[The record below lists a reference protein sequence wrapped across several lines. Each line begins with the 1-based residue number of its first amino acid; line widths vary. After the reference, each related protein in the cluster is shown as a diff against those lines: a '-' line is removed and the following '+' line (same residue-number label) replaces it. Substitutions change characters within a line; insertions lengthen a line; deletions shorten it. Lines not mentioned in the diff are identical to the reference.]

1 MKHQPIEFLN
11 LQAVNA
17 RFGDELERAV
27 QRVVSSGWYLHGQET
42 AAFEHEFAQ
51 FVGVAHCIGVG
62 NGLDALTLVLQAWKD
77 LEQWEDGDEVI
88 VPANTFVA
96 TALAVSR
103 TGLRPVFCDCRLDDA
118 LLDVASAEAVVSNR
132 TRCIIPVHMYGR
144 VCDMRSVNEL
154 AARHGLKVL
163 EDACQAH
170 GACGQANDA
179 SGQANDACVA
189 AEAHPDHAESAP
201 DVSCRR
207 MPMAGALADAAAFS
221 FYPGKNLGALGDGGA
236 VTTAD
241 DRLADYVRTLAN
253 YGARRKYF
261 HEQLGFNSRLD
272 ELQAAALRVKLRGLV
287 ADNDRRR
294 ALAQRYD
301 ALLAGVDGLQLPPA
315 SGGPMSSDCV
325 YHIYPVR
332 VRNRDRVQQ
341 SLADSGIQTLIHY
354 PLPLHQ
360 QKAYAEY
367 ASLSFP
373 HAERWART
381 ELSLPISPA
390 LTEQEVDVVAA
401 ALRSALAAYEASSP
415 R

>member
-1 MKHQPIEFLN
+1 MKHQPIDFLN

-17 RFGDELERAV
+17 RYGDELERAM

-42 AAFEHEFAQ
+42 AAFEREFAQ

-77 LEQWEDGDEVI
+77 LEQWDDGDEVI

-103 TGLRPVFCDCRLDDA
+103 IGLRPVFCDCRLDDA

-144 VCDMRSVNEL
+144 VCDMRAVNEL

-170 GACGQANDA
+170 GACGH
-179 SGQANDACVA
+179 ANDACGA
-189 AEAHPDHAESAP
+189 AEAHPSRSESAS

-207 MPMAGALADAAAFS
+207 KPMAGSLADAAAFS

-236 VTTAD
+236 VTTSD
-241 DRLADYVRTLAN
+241 DRLADYVRTLGN
-253 YGARRKYF
+253 YGARRKYV

-287 ADNDRRR
+287 ADNDSRR

-301 ALLAGVDGLQLPPA
+301 VLLAGVNGLQLPPA
-315 SGGPMSSDCV
+315 AGGAMSSDCV

-332 VRNRDRVQQ
+332 VRHRDRVQQ
-341 SLADSGIQTLIHY
+341 SLADCGIQTLIHY
-354 PLPLHQ
+354 PVPLHQ

-373 HAERWART
+373 HAELWART
-381 ELSLPISPA
+381 ELSLPISPV

-401 ALRSALAAYEASSP
+401 ALRSLLAQDEASFLG
-415 R
+415 